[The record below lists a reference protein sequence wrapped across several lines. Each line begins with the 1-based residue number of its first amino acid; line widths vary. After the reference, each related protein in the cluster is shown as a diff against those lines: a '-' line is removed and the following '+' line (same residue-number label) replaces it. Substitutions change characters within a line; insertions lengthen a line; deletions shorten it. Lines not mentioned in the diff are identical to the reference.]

1 MLQPLQVEQVAKQ
14 HPLPLREA
22 HLPVTPP
29 KSLLPLAHMQRR
41 RQKAISRTDCSKGLI
56 LLAVYAWPQGAD
68 GLDGSRLLSLGAG
81 AAFRAFGPRLQ
92 SKRKLKTAHC

>member
-1 MLQPLQVEQVAKQ
+1 M
-14 HPLPLREA
+14 
-22 HLPVTPP
+22 TPP

-41 RQKAISRTDCSKGLI
+41 RQKAISRTDCSKVLI

-92 SKRKLKTAHC
+92 SERKLKTAHC

>member
-1 MLQPLQVEQVAKQ
+1 
-14 HPLPLREA
+14 
-22 HLPVTPP
+22 
-29 KSLLPLAHMQRR
+29 MQRR
-41 RQKAISRTDCSKGLI
+41 RQKDISRTDCSKVLI

-92 SKRKLKTAHC
+92 SERKLKLPTARGYTYLHLLGKKRV